1 MSDFRF
7 VAVQYLRAQTLNQI
21 TDLTRR
27 SYKGY
32 STEERE
38 ALKLIASVVAREI
51 LEKRRVER
59 MKETQNEAGKANS

>member
-1 MSDFRF
+1 MTEFRV
-7 VAVQYLRAQTLNQI
+7 VAIHYLRAQTLTQI